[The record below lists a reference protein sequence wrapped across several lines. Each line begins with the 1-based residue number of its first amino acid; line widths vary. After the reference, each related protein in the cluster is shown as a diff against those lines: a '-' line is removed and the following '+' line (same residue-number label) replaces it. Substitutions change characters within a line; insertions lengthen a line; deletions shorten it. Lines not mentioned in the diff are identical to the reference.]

1 MEMTLD
7 GIKGKVL
14 EYKGLPLVRQ
24 DNELYY
30 GSMDDKF
37 ILFLMIMTEKED
49 EKTKATIPG
58 KVMVQIIPTDGS
70 HRLKNR
76 VWQTDSMKLWISAE
90 PGLSAQTA
98 HNREN

>member
-14 EYKGLPLVRQ
+14 EYKGKPLVRQ

-30 GSMDDKF
+30 GNMSDKF
-37 ILFLMIMTEKED
+37 ILFLMIMSEKED
-49 EKTKATIPG
+49 EKTKATVPG

-70 HRLKNR
+70 QKVEKQGMANGLYEALDLGSAWLERANR
-76 VWQTDSMKLWISAE
+76 A
-90 PGLSAQTA
+90 
-98 HNREN
+98 

>member
-14 EYKGLPLVRQ
+14 EYKGKPLVRQ

-30 GSMDDKF
+30 GNMSDKF

-49 EKTKATIPG
+49 EKTKATVPG

-70 HRLKNR
+70 QKIEKQGMANGLYEALDLGSAWLERANR
-76 VWQTDSMKLWISAE
+76 A
-90 PGLSAQTA
+90 
-98 HNREN
+98 

>member
-14 EYKGLPLVRQ
+14 EYKGKPLVRQ

-30 GSMDDKF
+30 GNMSDKY

-49 EKTKATIPG
+49 DKTKASIPG
-58 KVMVQIIPTDGS
+58 KVMVQIISTDGS
-70 HRLKNR
+70 HKIEKQGMANGLYEALDLGSAWLERANR
-76 VWQTDSMKLWISAE
+76 A
-90 PGLSAQTA
+90 
-98 HNREN
+98 

>member
-14 EYKGLPLVRQ
+14 EYKGKPLVRQ

-30 GSMDDKF
+30 GNMSDKF

-49 EKTKATIPG
+49 EKTKATVPG

-70 HRLKNR
+70 QKVEKQGMANGLYEALDLGSAWLERANR
-76 VWQTDSMKLWISAE
+76 A
-90 PGLSAQTA
+90 
-98 HNREN
+98 

>member
-14 EYKGLPLVRQ
+14 EYKGKPLVRQ

-30 GSMDDKF
+30 GNMSDKF

-49 EKTKATIPG
+49 EKTKTTVPG

-70 HRLKNR
+70 NR
-76 VWQTDSMKLWISAE
+76 VEKQGMANGLYEALDLGSAWLE
-90 PGLSAQTA
+90 RA
-98 HNREN
+98 NRA

>member
-14 EYKGLPLVRQ
+14 EYKGKPRVRQ

-30 GSMDDKF
+30 GNMSDKF
-37 ILFLMIMTEKED
+37 ILFLMIMSEKED
-49 EKTKATIPG
+49 EKTKATVPG

-70 HRLKNR
+70 QKVEKQGMANGLYEALDLGSAWLERANR
-76 VWQTDSMKLWISAE
+76 A
-90 PGLSAQTA
+90 
-98 HNREN
+98 

>member
-14 EYKGLPLVRQ
+14 EYKGKPLVRQ

-30 GSMDDKF
+30 GNMSDKF
-37 ILFLMIMTEKED
+37 ILFLMIMAEKED
-49 EKTKATIPG
+49 EKTKTTVPG

-70 HRLKNR
+70 NR
-76 VWQTDSMKLWISAE
+76 VEKQGMANGLYEALDLGSAWLE
-90 PGLSAQTA
+90 RA
-98 HNREN
+98 NRA

>member
-14 EYKGLPLVRQ
+14 EYKGKPLVRQ

-30 GSMDDKF
+30 GNMSDKF

-49 EKTKATIPG
+49 EKTKATVPG

-70 HRLKNR
+70 NR
-76 VWQTDSMKLWISAE
+76 VEKQGMANGLYEALDLGSAWLE
-90 PGLSAQTA
+90 RA
-98 HNREN
+98 NRA

>member
-30 GSMDDKF
+30 GNMSDKF

-49 EKTKATIPG
+49 EKTKATVPG

-70 HRLKNR
+70 QKVEKQGMADGLYEALDLGGAWLERANR
-76 VWQTDSMKLWISAE
+76 V
-90 PGLSAQTA
+90 
-98 HNREN
+98 

>member
-30 GSMDDKF
+30 GNMSDKF

-49 EKTKATIPG
+49 EKTKATVPG

-70 HRLKNR
+70 HKVEKQGMADGLYEALDLGRAWLERANR
-76 VWQTDSMKLWISAE
+76 A
-90 PGLSAQTA
+90 
-98 HNREN
+98 